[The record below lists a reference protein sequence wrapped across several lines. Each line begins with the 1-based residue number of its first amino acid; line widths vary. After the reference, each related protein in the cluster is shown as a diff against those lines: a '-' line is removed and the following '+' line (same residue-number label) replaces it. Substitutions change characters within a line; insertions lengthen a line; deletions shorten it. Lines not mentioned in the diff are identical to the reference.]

1 MNLCLGTV
9 QFGMDYG
16 VQDQGRPSEIL
27 ANEML
32 TFAFNKGIHCF
43 DTASAYGNAETVL
56 GRFIGKNKKN
66 VDGIQIVSKI
76 PPNALE
82 NVSDKTWR
90 DTVLYH
96 AEHSIAT
103 LGIDR
108 LYAYLFHNARY
119 IFEEKAVEAL
129 LSVTARG
136 FAEKIGVSVYTP
148 EEAMKALEYN
158 EIKVIQVPYNVFDQR
173 LDQCS
178 FFQKAKKKGVEIY
191 ARSTLLQGL
200 IMMEPD
206 RLPER
211 MRFASGYLKQFLDIC
226 SEYGI
231 APLKAAVGYVGASP
245 DIDYMVFG
253 ADNKTQLAECISM
266 QEERIPAGMVSDLRA
281 AFEAVE
287 EKLVN
292 PVLWNG

>member
-32 TFAFNKGIHCF
+32 MFAFNKGIHCF
-43 DTASAYGNAETVL
+43 DTASAYGNAEAVL
-56 GRFIGKNKKN
+56 GRFIRKNKEN
-66 VDGIQIVSKI
+66 LDGIQIVSKM
-76 PPNALE
+76 PSNALE
-82 NVSDKTWR
+82 NVSDKAWP
-90 DTVLYH
+90 DTVLCH
-96 AEHSIAT
+96 AEYSIAT

-108 LYAYLFHNARY
+108 LYAYLFHNAGY

-129 LSVTARG
+129 LSVTSRG

-148 EEAMKALEYN
+148 EEAMKALEYS
-158 EIKVIQVPYNVFDQR
+158 EIKVIQIPYNVFDQR

-178 FFQKAKKKGVEIY
+178 FFQKAKKKRVEIY

-200 IMMEPD
+200 IMMDPD
-206 RLPER
+206 KLPQR
-211 MRFASGYLKQFLDIC
+211 MHFASGYLKRFLDIC

-245 DIDYMVFG
+245 GIDYMVFG
-253 ADNKTQLAECISM
+253 SDNKTQLAEYISM
-266 QEERIPAGMVSDLRA
+266 QEESIPAEMVSDLRA
-281 AFEAVE
+281 AFETVE